1 MSCANQNI
9 TQWALFNNCMSVE
22 INSVRAD
29 EQLAFLGFELIR
41 PAYCIVKLQS
51 VYLRRDGNVD
61 DAAWRMI
68 SQILGAPLKDSITNW

>member
-1 MSCANQNI
+1 MSSANQNT

-29 EQLAFLGFELIR
+29 EQLALLGFELIR
-41 PAYCIVKLQS
+41 PAYCIKLQS